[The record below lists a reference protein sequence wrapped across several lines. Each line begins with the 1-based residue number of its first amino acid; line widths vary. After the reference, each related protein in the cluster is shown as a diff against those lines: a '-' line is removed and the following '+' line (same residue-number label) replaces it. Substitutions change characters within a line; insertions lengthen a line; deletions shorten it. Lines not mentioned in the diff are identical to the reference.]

1 MGVDL
6 DTFEFSPNV
15 GGKGGHGGYAGP
27 AVKPIA
33 LHLLS
38 AVASDPEVQKTVC
51 RFPAWAASRP
61 GKTAVEFMLLGA
73 SVCRFAPQL
82 CTGVSVLWKT

>member
-6 DTFEFSPNV
+6 DTFELRPNV

-38 AVASDPEVQKTVC
+38 AVAADPEVQK
-51 RFPAWAASRP
+51 S
-61 GKTAVEFMLLGA
+61 GLLISGMGGVETWQEMCIRDSA
-73 SVCRFAPQL
+73 
-82 CTGVSVLWKT
+82 